1 MDTFPFV
8 QILLVVASVG
18 LAVVFLLIIALLFY
32 LLGVIYTLKKILE
45 KVEKNMGYIAK
56 ATISGLG
63 ELKNSAIVNYFLK
76 KKKNTKSKE

>member
-18 LAVVFLLIIALLFY
+18 PAVVFLLIIALLFY